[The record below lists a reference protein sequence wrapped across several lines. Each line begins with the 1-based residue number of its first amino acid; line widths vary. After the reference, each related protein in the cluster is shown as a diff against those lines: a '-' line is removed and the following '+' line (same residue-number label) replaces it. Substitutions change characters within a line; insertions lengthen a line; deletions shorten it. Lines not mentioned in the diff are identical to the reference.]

1 MAGYRLLG
9 FVSSGLV
16 FGLAWGPQPSL
27 SRSLALSLCLSLSR
41 SLSISL
47 SLSLALSLSLS
58 LYIYIDRYKEIDFRP
73 ECRYYGILEASGR
86 SGSESTKAGLLM
98 SPGNLG
104 LGFRV

>member
-27 SRSLALSLCLSLSR
+27 SRSLALSLCLSLS
-41 SLSISL
+41 L
-47 SLSLALSLSLS
+47 SLHLSLSLSLS
-58 LYIYIDRYKEIDFRP
+58 LYIYTDRYKEIDFRP
-73 ECRYYGILEASGR
+73 ECRNYGILGVSGR